1 MRNIKLVVAY
11 VGTNYHG
18 FQKQPQGGTIQDI
31 LEEFLSK
38 VCGEA
43 IEIAGSGRTDAGVHA
58 LAQTVSFKTKGTIP
72 CENIVKASWGML
84 PNDIAVIGAEEIASD
99 FHARFSA
106 KWKAYRY
113 RIHTGQAYN
122 PFLYNRAWQIKE
134 KLNIS
139 LMKQAAKLL
148 EGEHDFTNFRN
159 TGSEDG
165 SAVRTIY
172 RADLTEK
179 EMNLYFDIVG
189 NGFLY
194 HMVRNIVSGLVQVG
208 LGKHEL
214 ADFQK
219 ALQLQPN
226 ALEHSPAPAQG
237 LYLVQVGYKDYN
249 FA

>member
-18 FQKQPQGGTIQDI
+18 FQKQPQGGTIQDV

-38 VCGEA
+38 VCGEPV
-43 IEIAGSGRTDAGVHA
+43 EIAGSGRTDAGVHA

-72 CENIVKASWGML
+72 CENIVKASRGML
-84 PNDIAVIGAEEIASD
+84 PNDIAVIGAEEMASD

-113 RIHTGQAYN
+113 CIYTGRENN
-122 PFLYNRAWQIKE
+122 PFVYDRAWQIKE
-134 KLNIS
+134 KLNI
-139 LMKQAAKLL
+139 LAMEQAAQLL
-148 EGEHDFTNFRN
+148 VGEHDFTNFRS
-159 TGSEDG
+159 TGSEEG

-172 RADLTEK
+172 QADLTIK
-179 EMNLYFDIVG
+179 DMNLYFDIVG

-194 HMVRNIVSGLVQVG
+194 HMVRNIVSGLVQIG
-208 LGKHEL
+208 LGRHEL
-214 ADFQK
+214 VDFQK

-237 LYLVQVGYKDYN
+237 LYLVEVGYKDYN